1 VIDTISG
8 TRALDILQTEPMV
21 DLVITD
27 QAMPGMTGTQLSRQ
41 IRRNWPAL
49 PIILATGY
57 ADLPNGEDPGLP
69 RLSKPYQQE
78 ELAAMI
84 AQVLG
89 SVAAGAGAGNVISIE
104 AARRA

>member
-1 VIDTISG
+1 MYG
-8 TRALDILQTEPMV
+8 E
-21 DLVITD
+21 
-27 QAMPGMTGTQLSRQ
+27 
-41 IRRNWPAL
+41 IRRSWPDL

-89 SVAAGAGAGNVISIE
+89 PISMTADNVISIE